1 VVILLSRYQ
10 VNVERIGETIM
21 QLIKFLASTT
31 GRWVR
36 IIAGIA
42 LIAVGLLV
50 VKDTGGIILA
60 VIGLVPLLAGVF
72 DFCVFAPLFGA
83 PFWGKT
89 IRSS

>member
-1 VVILLSRYQ
+1 MLQ
-10 VNVERIGETIM
+10 VKIVRNGETIM

-31 GRWVR
+31 GRWIR

-50 VKDTGGIILA
+50 VKDTGGLILA
-60 VIGLVPLLAGVF
+60 VVGLVPLLAGVL

-83 PFWGKT
+83 SFWGKT
-89 IRSS
+89 IRNS